1 MDETKEMK
9 NSPKLTVEATAAP
22 EKAEV
27 PETPL
32 EAKETMKAAGRKSAA
47 KAVVDADAKEA
58 KDVKDA
64 KEEPAQEV
72 KSGGEGPTLKDVIR
86 EQAIEDEAPMSKN
99 FTLGKILGGDILTT
113 QTMRRQIWLFLLI
126 TFFVVLY
133 ISNRYSC
140 QQDLIEIDK
149 LQKELQDAK
158 YKALSTSSQLTEKSR
173 ESRVLEL
180 LQANNDSLLKIPSQP
195 AYIIQIPEE

>member
-9 NSPKLTVEATAAP
+9 NSPKLTVEETAAP

-27 PETPL
+27 AETPL
-32 EAKETMKAAGRKSAA
+32 EAKETVKAAGRKSAA
-47 KAVVDADAKEA
+47 KAIVDADAKEA
-58 KDVKDA
+58 KDA

>member
-27 PETPL
+27 AETPL
-32 EAKETMKAAGRKSAA
+32 EAKETVKAAGRKSAA
-47 KAVVDADAKEA
+47 KAVVDADAREV
-58 KDVKDA
+58 KDAKDA

>member
-9 NSPKLTVEATAAP
+9 NNPKPTAADVAAP
-22 EKAEV
+22 ENAEQTQKQQ
-27 PETPL
+27 PEEKT
-32 EAKETMKAAGRKSAA
+32 TVKAAGMKPAA
-47 KAVVDADAKEA
+47 KEVVDTDTEKASGER
-58 KDVKDA
+58 
-64 KEEPAQEV
+64 AQEV
-72 KSGGEGPTLKDVIR
+72 KGGGEGPTLKDVIR

-133 ISNRYSC
+133 ISNRYNC

-149 LQKELQDAK
+149 LQKELQAAK

-195 AYIIQIPEE
+195 AYIIQIPDE

>member
-9 NSPKLTVEATAAP
+9 NSPKLTVEETAAP

-27 PETPL
+27 AEKPL
-32 EAKETMKAAGRKSAA
+32 EAKETVKTAGRKSAA

-58 KDVKDA
+58 KDA

>member
-27 PETPL
+27 TETPL
-32 EAKETMKAAGRKSAA
+32 EAKETVKAAGRKSAA
-47 KAVVDADAKEA
+47 KAVVDADASEA
-58 KDVKDA
+58 KDA

>member
-27 PETPL
+27 AETPL
-32 EAKETMKAAGRKSAA
+32 EAKETVKAAGRKSAA
-47 KAVVDADAKEA
+47 KAVVDADAREVKEA
-58 KDVKDA
+58 KDA

>member
-27 PETPL
+27 AEKPL
-32 EAKETMKAAGRKSAA
+32 EAKETVKATGRKSAA

-58 KDVKDA
+58 KDA

>member
-27 PETPL
+27 AETPL
-32 EAKETMKAAGRKSAA
+32 EAKETVKAAGRKSVA
-47 KAVVDADAKEA
+47 KAVVDADAKETKEA
-58 KDVKDA
+58 KDA

>member
-9 NSPKLTVEATAAP
+9 NSPKLTAEATAAP

-27 PETPL
+27 AETPL
-32 EAKETMKAAGRKSAA
+32 EAKETVKAAGRKSAA
-47 KAVVDADAKEA
+47 KAVVDADAKETKEA
-58 KDVKDA
+58 KDA